1 MIALGVVGWD
11 ESTSDPQD
19 VDATTD
25 VTLVR
30 VTLVND
36 HDVLA
41 DLREGKAYG
50 KEIVA
55 QAMGTLGQ
63 DYVAGM
69 RVVVAIPDGL
79 EAAPGAAVILGVLAH
94 PPTDFVALAQ
104 KTKDEITTLRN
115 KVNDLITAFNA
126 HVHSGVT
133 TGAGSSGGPVPIPS
147 SIPVTAPAT
156 VQSVAADESRAR

>member
-11 ESTSDPQD
+11 DSISDPQD
-19 VDATTD
+19 KDTATN

-55 QAMGTLGQ
+55 QAMGTLSQ
-63 DYVAGM
+63 EYVAGM

-79 EAAPGAAVILGVLAH
+79 ESAPGAAVILGVLAH

-115 KVNDLITAFNA
+115 KVNDLVAAFNA
-126 HVHSGVT
+126 HIHLE
-133 TGAGSSGGPVPIPS
+133 TGGSTNPPTASPSPV
-147 SIPVTAPAT
+147 IPVTAPAT
-156 VQSVAADESRAR
+156 VNSVAAAESKGR

>member
-11 ESTSDPQD
+11 ESASDPQD

-104 KTKDEITTLRN
+104 KVLDELN
-115 KVNDLITAFNA
+115 KIKNAFNG
-126 HVHSGVT
+126 HVH
-133 TGAGSSGGPVPIPS
+133 GAGTFSNGGGAVAGASGPPS
-147 SIPVTAPAT
+147 QNPSGTPPVTYSPA
-156 VQSVAADESRAR
+156 SVAATESKAR